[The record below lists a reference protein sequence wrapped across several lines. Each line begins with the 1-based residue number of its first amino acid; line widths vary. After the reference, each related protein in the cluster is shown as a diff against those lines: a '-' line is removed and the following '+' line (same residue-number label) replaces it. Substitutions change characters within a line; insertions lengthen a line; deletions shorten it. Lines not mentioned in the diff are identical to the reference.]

1 MSVALLTI
9 GGVIC
14 ALNFYLS
21 FVRIRMLRWMGRSVE
36 TRFISGF
43 PLIGSVLVVMAWAAD
58 LDSTGAQIVACL
70 LLLIDTGGPH
80 WFLASLVSRTWMRR
94 GRSSA

>member
-21 FVRIRMLRWMGRSVE
+21 FLHVPLLRWSGRSADTKFV
-36 TRFISGF
+36 SGF
-43 PLIGSVLVVMAWAAD
+43 PLIGSVLVALAWAIG
-58 LDSTGAQIVACL
+58 LDSTIAQIVACSMI
-70 LLLIDTGGPH
+70 LIDTGGPH
-80 WFLASLVSRTWMRR
+80 WFIVSLASQAWMRR
-94 GRSSA
+94 GRNSA

>member
-1 MSVALLTI
+1 MSFALLTI

-21 FVRIRMLRWMGRSVE
+21 FVRVPLLRWIRRSGEIKFV
-36 TRFISGF
+36 SGF
-43 PLIGSVLVVMAWAAD
+43 PLVGSLLVALAWAIGLA
-58 LDSTGAQIVACL
+58 STAAEIVACFMI
-70 LLLIDTGGPH
+70 LIDTGGPH
-80 WFLASLVSRTWMRR
+80 WFLASLASQAWMRR